1 MDGREYAVKKVL
13 IRSYV
18 DADGH
23 LSAKFSQKFM
33 KVLREVKILNLLD
46 HANVGPCDTTLP
58 GQKLGMGRILI
69 TW

>member
-23 LSAKFSQKFM
+23 LSAKFSQKLK

-46 HANVGPCDTTLP
+46 HANTIGPCDTTLP
-58 GQKLGMGRILI
+58 G
-69 TW
+69 

>member
-1 MDGREYAVKKVL
+1 MDGREYAGKKVL

-23 LSAKFSQKFM
+23 FLSAKNSQKLK

-46 HANVGPCDTTLP
+46 HANTIGPCDKTLP
-58 GQKLGMGRILI
+58 G
-69 TW
+69 